1 MIDEANFEVTRS
13 DDNLVG
19 FIAFNR
25 PKRGNAVVRPMP
37 PPPRPAGPDL
47 PPFPLPPISNR

>member
-47 PPFPLPPISNR
+47 PPLPPISNR